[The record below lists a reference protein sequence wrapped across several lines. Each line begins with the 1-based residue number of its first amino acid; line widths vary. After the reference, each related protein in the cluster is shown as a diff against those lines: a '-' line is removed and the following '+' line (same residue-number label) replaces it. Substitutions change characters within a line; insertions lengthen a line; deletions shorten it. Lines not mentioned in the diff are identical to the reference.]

1 MNTIQLVWHVR
12 LEVLQRHA
20 TLGGH
25 GSWKSQ
31 PPFTRQTHSPAV
43 LQEMRELFARLE
55 GEGYKAEDQEHWRNH
70 WDFQLY
76 KALEIQYAKVR

>member
-1 MNTIQLVWHVR
+1 
-12 LEVLQRHA
+12 
-20 TLGGH
+20 
-25 GSWKSQ
+25 
-31 PPFTRQTHSPAV
+31 
-43 LQEMRELFARLE
+43 MRELFARLE